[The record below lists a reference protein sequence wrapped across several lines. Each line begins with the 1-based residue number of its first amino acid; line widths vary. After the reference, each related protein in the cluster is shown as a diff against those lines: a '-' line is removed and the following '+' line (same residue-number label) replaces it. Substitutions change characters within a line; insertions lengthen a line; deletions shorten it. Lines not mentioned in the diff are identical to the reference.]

1 MKQVLE
7 LMWFRIGSRACE
19 RISEFAIWW
28 TTELFLSVPFAIRRR
43 LARQHEKFLV
53 RVEGDTVQTR
63 RLDGPDESWNAV
75 SGPEAA
81 PHLKPGSIA
90 VLLPAGMVLRR
101 VIELPLAATA
111 SLHETASFQVGR
123 ITPFKLEEVRHIT
136 RVLSRDQAKKTI
148 RVEIAVVRRAA
159 LEGMLARVDA
169 HRIEPS
175 AVYVDGDTSQP
186 ALDFLPQCGGRYKPR
201 TKVARTPILAGA
213 LALLLAL
220 PFVAAHQ
227 IHVLAEASQAEAAA
241 AAKVAHRAS
250 AAQTQLDMLITTE
263 AFLPDRLRSPQAIET
278 LDALTQLIP
287 DTTWI
292 FRLEI
297 RAGEAMLSGF
307 SSDLPALLQKLAMP
321 PFAAPE
327 LTSPVVQGL
336 TGGQTRFDLRVQYRA
351 SP

>member
-7 LMWFRIGSRACE
+7 LMWFRIGSRACKL
-19 RISEFAIWW
+19 IGEFAIWW

-43 LARQHEKFLV
+43 LVRQHERFLL
-53 RVEGDTVQTR
+53 RVQGDTVQTR
-63 RLDGPDESWNAV
+63 RLDRSDDNWNAL
-75 SGPEAA
+75 SGPEVA

-101 VIELPLAATA
+101 VIELPFAAAA

-123 ITPFKLEEVRHIT
+123 ITPFKLDEVRHVT

-148 RVEIAVVRRAA
+148 RAEIAVVPRAA

-169 HRIEPS
+169 HITELS
-175 AVYVDGDTSQP
+175 AILVDGDSSQP
-186 ALDFLPQCGGRYKPR
+186 ALDFLPQCGGRFKPR
-201 TKVARTPILAGA
+201 TKVARAPILAGGI
-213 LALLLAL
+213 ALLLAL
-220 PFVAAHQ
+220 PFAAAHQ
-227 IHVLAEASQAEAAA
+227 IHVLAEASQAEAAS
-241 AAKVAHRAS
+241 AAKIAHS
-250 AAQTQLDMLITTE
+250 ALATQTQLDMLVTAE
-263 AFLPDRLRSPQAIET
+263 AFLPDRLRRPQAIET
-278 LDALTQLIP
+278 LDALTRLIP

-297 RAGEAMLSGF
+297 RDSETMLSGF
-307 SSDLPALLQKLAMP
+307 SSDLPALLQSLAMS